1 MNQLNLLISFDL
13 PETCIQKIKA
23 VSSNLRVQQ
32 SHDREEL
39 ASLIKEADI
48 LFAGYFSRE
57 MFGSASRLKWIQTHL
72 AGVERFLYPEVVD
85 SQVIITNAGGV
96 SSIPISEQVMGMML
110 CLSRKL
116 HVFIGNQLECKWR
129 TGELEL
135 LAQLEELAGKTV
147 GIVGLGRIGTEIAKK
162 AKCFG
167 MRVIATKRKASS
179 QMPSH
184 VDKLVAAEN
193 LNELLAESDYLVL
206 QLPLTRET
214 QEMFGEQQFRSMK
227 KTAYLINTG
236 RGEVVKEDALIKA
249 LEEGVIAGA
258 ALDTFAVEPLP
269 KDSPLWG
276 MKNVIITPHVAGF
289 TPQYLDRLTDLF
301 CENLN
306 RFIVRKEELIN
317 VVDKRRGY

>member
-1 MNQLNLLISFDL
+1 MDQFDLLISFDL
-13 PETCIQKIKA
+13 PDTHLRKIRA
-23 VSSNLRVQQ
+23 VSPNLKVQQ
-32 SHDREEL
+32 SHDRKEL
-39 ASLIKEADI
+39 ANLIKQADI

-57 MFGSASRLKWIQTHL
+57 MFSSASRLKWIQTHL
-72 AGVERFLYPEVVD
+72 AGVERFLYPEVVN

-116 HVFIGNQLECKWR
+116 HVFIGNQIEYKWR

-147 GIVGLGRIGTEIAKK
+147 GIVGLGRIGAEIARK

-167 MRVIATKRKASS
+167 MRVIATKRKAPS
-179 QMPSH
+179 QVPSH

-193 LNELLAESDYLVL
+193 LNELLAESDYVVL

-214 QEMFGEQQFRSMK
+214 EEMFGEQQFRSMK
-227 KTAYLINTG
+227 RTPYLINTA

-249 LEEGVIAGA
+249 LEEGAIAGA

-289 TPQYLDRLTDLF
+289 TPYYLDRLTDLF
-301 CENLN
+301 CENLK
-306 RFIVRKEELIN
+306 RFIRKEELIN
-317 VVDKRRGY
+317 VVDKRHGY

>member
-13 PETCIQKIKA
+13 PETCVRKIKA
-23 VSSNLRVQQ
+23 VSPNLNVQQ
-32 SHDREEL
+32 SRDGEEP
-39 ASLIKEADI
+39 ARLINRADI

-72 AGVERFLYPEVVD
+72 TGVEGFLYPEVVR
-85 SQVIITNAGGV
+85 SQVIVTNAGGV

-116 HVFIGNQLECKWR
+116 HVFIGNQLECRWR

-147 GIVGLGRIGTEIAKK
+147 GIVGLGRIGAEIAKR
-162 AKCFG
+162 AKCFE
-167 MRVIATKRKASS
+167 MKVIATRRRASS
-179 QMPSH
+179 QAPSY

-193 LNELLAESDYLVL
+193 LNELLAESDFVVL
-206 QLPLTRET
+206 QLPLTGET
-214 QEMFGEQQFRSMK
+214 RGMFGEHQFRSMK
-227 KTAYLINTG
+227 RTAYLINTG

-249 LEEGVIAGA
+249 LKEGTITGA
-258 ALDTFAVEPLP
+258 ALDTFAIEPLP

-289 TPQYLDRLTDLF
+289 TPNYLDRLTDLF
-301 CENLN
+301 CENLK
-306 RFIVRKEELIN
+306 RFIRNEQLIN
-317 VVDKRRGY
+317 VVDKTLGY

>member
-1 MNQLNLLISFDL
+1 MNSLNLLISFDL
-13 PETCIQKIKA
+13 PDTCIRKIKA
-23 VSSNLRVQQ
+23 VSPNLEVQQ

-39 ASLIKEADI
+39 TNLIKQADI
-48 LFAGYFSRE
+48 LFAGYFSRK
-57 MFGSASRLKWIQTHL
+57 MFGSAQRLKWIQTHL

-85 SQVIITNAGGV
+85 SQVTITNAGGV

-110 CLSRKL
+110 CLSRRL
-116 HVFIGNQLECKWR
+116 HVFIRNQLECKWR

-147 GIVGLGRIGTEIAKK
+147 GIVGLGTIGAEIAKR

-167 MRVIATKRKASS
+167 MRVIATRRKTWSEV
-179 QMPSH
+179 PSY
-184 VDKLVAAEN
+184 VDKLVGAEN
-193 LNELLAESDYLVL
+193 LNELLAESDYVVL
-206 QLPLTRET
+206 QLPLTSET
-214 QEMFGEQQFRSMK
+214 QEMFGDQQFRSMK
-227 KTAYLINTG
+227 RTAYFINTG
-236 RGEVVKEDALIKA
+236 RGEVVKEDALIEA

-289 TPQYLDRLTDLF
+289 TPYYLDRLTDLF
-301 CENLN
+301 CENLR
-306 RFIVRKEELIN
+306 RFIRNEELIN
-317 VVDKRRGY
+317 VIDKKRGY

>member
-1 MNQLNLLISFDL
+1 LNQLNLLISFDL
-13 PETCIQKIKA
+13 PDTCIRRIRA
-23 VSSNLRVQQ
+23 VSPNLKVQQ

-39 ASLIKEADI
+39 ANLIKQADI
-48 LFAGYFSRE
+48 LFAGHFSRE
-57 MFGSASRLKWIQTHL
+57 MFGSASKLKWIQTHL

-147 GIVGLGRIGTEIAKK
+147 GIVGLGRIGAEIAKK

-167 MRVIATKRKASS
+167 MRVIATKRKALS
-179 QMPSH
+179 QVPSH

-193 LNELLAESDYLVL
+193 LNELLAESDYVVL
-206 QLPLTRET
+206 QLPLTTET

-227 KTAYLINTG
+227 RTAYLINTA
-236 RGEVVKEDALIKA
+236 RGEVVNEGALIKA
-249 LEEGVIAGA
+249 LEEGAIAGA

-289 TPQYLDRLTDLF
+289 TPYYLDRLTDLF
-301 CENLN
+301 CENLK
-306 RFIVRKEELIN
+306 RFIRNEELIN
-317 VVDKRRGY
+317 VVDKKRGY

>member
-13 PETCIQKIKA
+13 ADTYVRKIKA
-23 VSSNLRVQQ
+23 VSPNLKVQQ
-32 SHDREEL
+32 SHDRKEL
-39 ASLIKEADI
+39 ADLIRQVDI

-57 MFGSASRLKWIQTHL
+57 MFSSASRLKWIQTYL

-116 HVFIGNQLECKWR
+116 HVFIGNQLEHKWK
-129 TGELEL
+129 TSELEL
-135 LAQLEELAGKTV
+135 LPQLEELAGKTV
-147 GIVGLGRIGTEIAKK
+147 GIVGLGRIGAEIAKR

-167 MRVIATKRKASS
+167 MRVIATRRKASG
-179 QMPSH
+179 QAPSH

-193 LNELLAESDYLVL
+193 LNELLAESDYVVL

-214 QEMFGEQQFRSMK
+214 QNMFGEQQFRSMK
-227 KTAYLINTG
+227 RTAYLINTG
-236 RGEVVKEDALIKA
+236 RGEVVREEALIKA
-249 LEEGVIAGA
+249 LEKDAIAGA

-269 KDSPLWG
+269 KDSPLWD

-289 TPQYLDRLTDLF
+289 TPHYPERLTDIF
-301 CENLN
+301 CENLK
-306 RFIVRKEELIN
+306 RFIRNEELIN
-317 VVDKRRGY
+317 VVDKTRGY